1 MPPEERQDVACANGE
16 VSSDSGSDVSSDSG
30 SDVSSDSGSMKK
42 HSGKSVPT

>member
-30 SDVSSDSGSMKK
+30 SMKK